1 MAMLNNQRVFWMAHE
16 LAKKNHNQTSTK
28 KPLSHQGLAERLKP
42 PRQPPESPRF
52 APPRRFP
59 CGSVSHGCQ
68 VSRNLLLTGAKR
80 REFSGMVHNNYQLSS
95 HSPIPIHS
103 LLRQTSIFWV
113 ILIMVHTHHQW
124 QNWSHHWSS
133 FRPSVQE
140 NYNTLDGTWWNNFCP
155 KQMQFRAQHLA
166 GIGQQ
171 SWRLHMP

>member
-1 MAMLNNQRVFWMAHE
+1 MAHE
-16 LAKKNHNQTSTK
+16 LAINSQPDVNEKTSV
-28 KPLSHQGLAERLKP
+28 
-42 PRQPPESPRF
+42 SPRLGWT
-52 APPRRFP
+52 AEATKAATWVTEVRSSEEVS